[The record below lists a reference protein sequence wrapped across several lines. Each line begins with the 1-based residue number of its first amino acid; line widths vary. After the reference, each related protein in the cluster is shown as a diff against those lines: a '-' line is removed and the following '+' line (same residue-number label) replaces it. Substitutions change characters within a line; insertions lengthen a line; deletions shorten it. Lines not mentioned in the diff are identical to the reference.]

1 MSRWT
6 LTGVALLAALVLP
19 APAASKEPPGRAADW
34 QADYLRAQAYAE
46 QRAGDVSFSLRTGKR
61 HFGFGGQRTVS
72 GRSVIKAMYLVTY
85 LRREDVRRRPLRPR
99 ERGLLG
105 PMIRR
110 SSNRAAATVLGLIG
124 QDAVVRLARRARM
137 RRFVPAFPIW
147 GDSIT
152 SAADQTRF
160 FLHIEQLLPR
170 GHRDYA
176 LRLLATIV
184 PSQRWGIGRVP
195 TPGWQL
201 HFKGGWGSGTGEAEH
216 QVALLRRDD
225 ERIALA
231 IMTTGNPSAAYGRRT
246 QRGVAARLLRQIRY
260 PRGG

>member
-6 LTGVALLAALVLP
+6 LTGVALLAALALP
-19 APAASKEPPGRAADW
+19 APAAAEEPPGRAADW
-34 QADYLRAQAYAE
+34 QADYERAKAYADR
-46 QRAGDVSFSLRTGKR
+46 RAGDVSFSLRTGKR

-72 GRSVIKAMYLVTY
+72 GRSVIKAMYLVTF
-85 LRREDVRRRPLRPR
+85 LRRAEVRRRPLRPR

-110 SSNRAAATVLGLIG
+110 SDNRAAAAVLGLIG
-124 QDAVVRLARRARM
+124 EEAVVGLAHRARM
-137 RRFVPAFPIW
+137 RRFLPAFPIW

-160 FLHIEQLLPR
+160 FLRIEQLLPR
-170 GHRDYA
+170 RHRSYA

-184 PSQRWGIGRVP
+184 PSQRWGIGRLRF
-195 TPGWQL
+195 PGWQL

-216 QVALLRRDD
+216 QVALLRRGD

-246 QRGVAARLLRQIRY
+246 ERGVAARLLQQLR
-260 PRGG
+260 